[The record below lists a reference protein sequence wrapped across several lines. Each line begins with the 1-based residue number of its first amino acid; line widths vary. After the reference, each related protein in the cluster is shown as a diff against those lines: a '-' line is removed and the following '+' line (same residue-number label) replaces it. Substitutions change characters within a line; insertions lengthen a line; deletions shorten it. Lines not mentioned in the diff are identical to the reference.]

1 MKKILLLAPFILL
14 IMISC
19 NKNNKIEIKG
29 TITNAEGK
37 NLVFKELLVDG
48 ALDID
53 KIKLGKDG
61 SFKFKTE
68 TAVNTPKFYYL
79 LLSKDNFI
87 TLLINPGDRV
97 EILGDASDLKNA
109 RIIGSKESLQIQML
123 NNRLNDTKNKLD
135 SLSKQFKNSSKIDA
149 NDIQLNEINQK
160 YAKLV
165 NNLRDSSIAF
175 ILNNLDNMASIMVL
189 YQKIDD
195 ENFVLYKN
203 RDLQYIKLVSDALGK
218 KYPDSPH
225 VKSLLADK
233 DNLLKRYDQ
242 LITQKK
248 IEEATK
254 DKAISGLPNIE
265 LPNPNGDTISFNK
278 INTKY
283 KLLCFWATWS
293 QESIQRNL
301 ELIPLYKKY
310 NGKGFEIFMVSLDT
324 KDDVWKKAIQF
335 DQLNWINVIDQS
347 GRTSYVAKIYNV
359 RALPTSYLINS
370 NDEIVS
376 VNPSIKEISN
386 TLEYALK

>member
-1 MKKILLLAPFILL
+1 M
-14 IMISC
+14 
-19 NKNNKIEIKG
+19 
-29 TITNAEGK
+29 
-37 NLVFKELLVDG
+37 
-48 ALDID
+48 
-53 KIKLGKDG
+53 
-61 SFKFKTE
+61 
-68 TAVNTPKFYYL
+68 
-79 LLSKDNFI
+79 
-87 TLLINPGDRV
+87 
-97 EILGDASDLKNA
+97 
-109 RIIGSKESLQIQML
+109 
-123 NNRLNDTKNKLD
+123 
-135 SLSKQFKNSSKIDA
+135 
-149 NDIQLNEINQK
+149 
-160 YAKLV
+160 
-165 NNLRDSSIAF
+165 
-175 ILNNLDNMASIMVL
+175 
-189 YQKIDD
+189 
-195 ENFVLYKN
+195 
-203 RDLQYIKLVSDALGK
+203 
-218 KYPDSPH
+218 
-225 VKSLLADK
+225 LADK